1 MTANTRIKAGDLTQ
15 EHVGKFVSC
24 HDPDSG
30 YVYPAE
36 ILRIVRR
43 EDGDSPGVSIWLEH
57 PTLPSGRRTRGGL
70 AHVRFDQEF
79 ELVDPA

>member
-1 MTANTRIKAGDLTQ
+1 
-15 EHVGKFVSC
+15 
-24 HDPDSG
+24 
-30 YVYPAE
+30 
-36 ILRIVRR
+36 
-43 EDGDSPGVSIWLEH
+43 VSIWLEH